1 MLLKTIFFGSVFARF
16 VGDEEVGGLEEDPS
30 VAVLEEQGG
39 EGEGDEE
46 EEGLMLNPDECAVI
60 GEVRKTHVHVYIYTH
75 THMRVRAQTY
85 TSARVRAC
93 AHACTQEEEEEE
105 VKEEG
110 KAEWTE
116 DSVQEEAFTGCVEDA
131 IEGGGGKRKWS
142 AEGGE
147 DEHAVSDG
155 AIEEESDS
163 GEDGEEMEGGRKGTH
178 GAKVGDEGNEG
189 EGKRGRDGG
198 KVLKRKK
205 RKAVF
210 TKKKLVL
217 RSPVLTKKK
226 VVLKSPVLRVGAAAS
241 AGPACDSS
249 QEEGSAVRRGGRGRG
264 RGRGGWRGGGRGAQK
279 RSRSPDA
286 DLNSRRVSSRCTHD
300 ADDDGAD
307 DDGGPRCYSQ
317 PLPGGVE
324 MEIGIRGEGEDMA
337 GLSNDLLAAAS
348 AAAGAL
354 YNLELASAP
363 EVSCTLPIR
372 IISNHTIP
380 RHAWNTLRR
389 RT

>member
-1 MLLKTIFFGSVFARF
+1 
-16 VGDEEVGGLEEDPS
+16 
-30 VAVLEEQGG
+30 
-39 EGEGDEE
+39 
-46 EEGLMLNPDECAVI
+46 
-60 GEVRKTHVHVYIYTH
+60 
-75 THMRVRAQTY
+75 
-85 TSARVRAC
+85 
-93 AHACTQEEEEEE
+93 

-110 KAEWTE
+110 KEEGTE
-116 DSVQEEAFTGCVEDA
+116 QAVQEEAFTGCVEDA

-142 AEGGE
+142 AERGE
-147 DEHAVSDG
+147 DEHGVSDG
-155 AIEEESDS
+155 AVEEESDS
-163 GEDGEEMEGGRKGTH
+163 GEDEEEMEGGRKGTH
-178 GAKVGDEGNEG
+178 GTKVGKEGNER
-189 EGKRGRDGG
+189 EGKRGRASG

-226 VVLKSPVLRVGAAAS
+226 VVLKSPVLLVGAAAS
-241 AGPACDSS
+241 AGPAFDNS

-307 DDGGPRCYSQ
+307 DDGVDDDGGPRCYSQ

-337 GLSNDLLAAAS
+337 GLSNELLAAAS

-372 IISNHTIP
+372 ITSNHTIP